1 MRGYDYRRVV
11 ICFESIF
18 TPVTVQFVHNCHSRK
33 SALQHAAQII
43 HQERKSIDP
52 RELLEKLTEREE
64 LGCTVVENT
73 KVALPH
79 CRFDECITPI
89 GALLRF
95 VPEVSFGNAGAVS
108 LAFALVVPPETD
120 ETHLQILKTI
130 AVVCSNPSQLSQLLE
145 VRSPTNLRDTFLHYA
160 RQLD

>member
-1 MRGYDYRRVV
+1 M

-18 TPVTVQFVHNCHSRK
+18 TPLTVKFVHNCHSRK

-52 RELLEKLTEREE
+52 RKLLEKLTEREE
-64 LGCTVVENT
+64 LGCTVVDDT

-79 CRFDECITPI
+79 CRFDECVAPI

-95 VPEVSFGNAGAVS
+95 VPEVSFGNAGAVA

-130 AVVCSNPSQLSQLLE
+130 AVVCTNPSQLSQLLE
-145 VRSPTNLRDTFLHYA
+145 IRSPISLRDTFLHYA
-160 RQLD
+160 RQID